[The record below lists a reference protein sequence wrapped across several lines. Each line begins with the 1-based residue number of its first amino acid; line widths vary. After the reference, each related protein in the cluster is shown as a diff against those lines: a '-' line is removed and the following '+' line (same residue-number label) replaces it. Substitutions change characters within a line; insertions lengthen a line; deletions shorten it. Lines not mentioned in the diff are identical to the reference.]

1 MNETEMKKNIV
12 HTTLLAVLIS
22 VFLGIC
28 TLIAII
34 SIYQARKELY
44 QEQLES
50 FVQEYKDNLERQFS
64 SDLESLSTISYLV
77 GAEQLIRLDEG
88 FLDPIQY
95 KQFLKLAYYRN
106 TGEDKLEEIQK
117 EIDQKLHNSN
127 ITDEVLK
134 AVKISWN
141 GEKYVSEVY
150 WHRILK
156 KKFIFYSVP
165 VKNQKNEVVGALFGL
180 KDIQVFADILNRIT
194 RSKIP
199 FDIDWI
205 DKDGNFITWSEHS
218 VSKKKM
224 KSIYEDH
231 YLMEDDKI
239 LLKDNIQN
247 KQSFFTTFYVGAN
260 SYPIYFQPLTF
271 NGWYIVCVSTIKN
284 FKSSTHTSLM
294 VIFSIF
300 FISILLYVAF
310 LFFGTRLLQNNQKKL
325 MQLAYYDMITG
336 AYNFEHFRSQ
346 LYKGRFEVGKCSIV
360 ILNIRHFQYINEVFG
375 TERSD
380 LLLNIVIDT
389 IRPFLKENE
398 FYCRHQADQFYLLL
412 QEGDK
417 NTLEYRLNQIMGK
430 IGVEAAKEESSY
442 PVTLYCG
449 IAILEHEQDISSD
462 LWLHQAEFA
471 LKQGRNEHGNV
482 IKCYDR
488 EMHQMDLLQNSI
500 EGRMYEALKQGE
512 FHLYLQP
519 KVDIQKEQ
527 LIGAEALVRWICK
540 DGTMIYP
547 DQFIP
552 IFEKNGFCVEL
563 DYFMFEQVCKYL
575 KKWKEQGISH
585 LDISVNQ
592 SKLMFYQSNYVERL
606 CHITKKYTIQNERIT
621 LEVLEGLVVKNRE
634 QLKAIMKQLREKGFR
649 ISLDDFGTGYS
660 SLSLLADMELDE
672 IKLDRSFLSEQL
684 IQKQSGKKVLKNI
697 IKLSQDLNFMTVV
710 EGVETKEHHQLLKEF
725 GCQIGQG
732 YYYSK
737 PISVEE
743 FERLISKSS
752 IS

>member
-1 MNETEMKKNIV
+1 MKRKVV
-12 HTTLLAVLIS
+12 HTTALAILIS

-28 TLIAII
+28 TLIVIV
-34 SIYQARKELY
+34 SIYQARKNLY
-44 QEQLES
+44 EDQLES
-50 FVQEYKDNLERQFS
+50 FVQEYKDNLERQFA

-77 GAEQLIRLDEG
+77 GSDKLVQLDEG

-95 KQFLKLAYYRN
+95 KQFLKLAFYKN
-106 TGEDKLEEIQK
+106 TGTYKLNEIKK
-117 EIDQKLHNSN
+117 EVDQKLKNAS
-127 ITDEVLK
+127 ITDAVLK
-134 AVKISWN
+134 ATKRSWD
-141 GEKYVSEVY
+141 GEKYISQVY
-150 WHRILK
+150 WHRVLK

-165 VKNQKNEVVGALFGL
+165 VRDQNNQVIGALFGL
-180 KDIQVFADILNRIT
+180 KDIQAFADILNRIT

-205 DKDGNFITWSEHS
+205 DVEGNFITWSEHS

-224 KSIYEDH
+224 KSIYEDQ
-231 YLMEDDKI
+231 YLGKEDKSHV
-239 LLKDNIQN
+239 K
-247 KQSFFTTFYVGAN
+247 KKVKSKESFFTTFYVEN
-260 SYPIYFQPLTF
+260 NTYPIYFQPLSY

-284 FKSSTHTSLM
+284 FQSSTHTSLM
-294 VIFSIF
+294 IIFSVF
-300 FISILLYVAF
+300 FVSILLYVAF

-325 MQLAYYDMITG
+325 IQLAYYDTITG
-336 AYNFEHFRSQ
+336 VYNFERFRWE
-346 LYKGRFEVGKCSIV
+346 LYRGKFEAGKYSIA

-380 LLLNIVIDT
+380 LLLRIVTWSIQ
-389 IRPFLKENE
+389 PFLKENE

-412 QEGDK
+412 QEADNK
-417 NTLEYRLNQIMGK
+417 ILEYRLKQMMES
-430 IGVEAAKEESSY
+430 IGINAAKEESSY

-471 LKQGRNEHGNV
+471 LKQGRDEHGNV

-488 EMHQMDLLQNSI
+488 EMHQIDLLQNSI

-519 KVDIQKEQ
+519 KIDIQKEK
-527 LIGAEALVRWICK
+527 LIGAEALVRWICS
-540 DGTMIYP
+540 DGIMIYP

-563 DYFMFEQVCKYL
+563 DYFMFEQVCKCL
-575 KKWKEQGISH
+575 QKWKEQGITG
-585 LDISVNQ
+585 LTISVNQ
-592 SKLMFYQSNYVERL
+592 SKLMFYQTNYVERL
-606 CHITKKYTIQNERIT
+606 CSITKKYGVQNGQIT
-621 LEVLEGLVVKNRE
+621 LEILEGLIVKNRE
-634 QLKAIMKQLREKGFR
+634 KLNYIMKQLRKEGFC

-684 IQKQSGKKVLKNI
+684 IQKQAGKKVLKNM
-697 IKLSQDLNFMTVV
+697 IKLGKDLHFMTVV

-725 GCQIGQG
+725 GCHIGQG

-743 FERLISKSS
+743 FEKFIGEVLLL
-752 IS
+752 

>member
-1 MNETEMKKNIV
+1 MKKNIV
-12 HTTLLAVLIS
+12 HMTLLAVLVSI
-22 VFLGIC
+22 FLGIC
-28 TLIAII
+28 TLIVMV
-34 SIYQARKELY
+34 STYQARKDLY

-50 FVQEYKDNLERQFS
+50 FVQDYKDNLERQFS
-64 SDLESLSTISYLV
+64 SDLESLSIISYFV
-77 GAEQLIRLDEG
+77 GADKLVQLDEG

-95 KQFLKLAYYRN
+95 KQFLKVAYYKN
-106 TGEDKLEEIQK
+106 TGAGKLKEIQQ
-117 EIDQKLHNSN
+117 EIDQKLDDPH
-127 ITDEVLK
+127 ITEAVLE
-134 AVKISWN
+134 AVNISWN
-141 GEKYVSEVY
+141 GENYISEVF

-156 KKFIFYSVP
+156 RKFIFYSIP
-165 VKNQKNEVVGALFGL
+165 VKNQKNEIVGALFGL
-180 KDIQVFADILNRIT
+180 KDVQVFADILNRIT

-205 DKDGNFITWSEHS
+205 DKEGNFITWSEHS
-218 VSKKKM
+218 VSKQQM
-224 KSIYEDH
+224 ESIYEGN
-231 YLMEDDKI
+231 YLKEKDKE
-239 LLKDNIQN
+239 LVENKIQK
-247 KQSFFTTFYVGAN
+247 KQSFFTTFYVGNN
-260 SYPIYFQPLTF
+260 SYPIYFQPLSY
-271 NGWYIVCVSTIKN
+271 NGWYIACVSTIKN
-284 FKSSTHTSLM
+284 FKSSTYTSLM
-294 VIFSIF
+294 IILIVF
-300 FISILLYVAF
+300 FISILLYIAF
-310 LFFGTRLLQNNQKKL
+310 LLFGTRILQNNQKRL
-325 MQLAYYDMITG
+325 MQLAYYDTITG

-346 LYKGRFEVGKCSIV
+346 LYQGKFEAGQYSIA

-380 LLLNIVIDT
+380 LLLKIVINT

-412 QEGDK
+412 QEGKKDR
-417 NTLEYRLNQIMGK
+417 LEYRLNQIMEE

-471 LKQGRNEHGNV
+471 LKQGRAEHGNI

-488 EMHQMDLLQNSI
+488 TMHEMDLLQNSI

-519 KVDIQKEQ
+519 KIDIQNDQ

-563 DYFMFEQVCKYL
+563 DYFMFEEVCKYL
-575 KKWKEQGISH
+575 SKWKKQENICFA
-585 LDISVNQ
+585 ISVNQ

-606 CHITKKYTIQNERIT
+606 CQITKKYGIRNEQIT

-634 QLKAIMKQLREKGFR
+634 QLKLIMKQLRQKGFR

-684 IQKQSGKKVLKNI
+684 IHKPSGKKVLENM
-697 IKLSQDLNFMTVV
+697 IKLSNDLNFMTVV
-710 EGVETKEHHQLLKEF
+710 EGVETEEHHQLLKQY

-737 PISVEE
+737 PMSVID
-743 FERLISKSS
+743 FERVFEI
-752 IS
+752 

>member
-1 MNETEMKKNIV
+1 MKKNIV
-12 HTTLLAVLIS
+12 HMTLLAVLVS

-28 TLIAII
+28 TLIVMV
-34 SIYQARKELY
+34 STYQARKDLY

-64 SDLESLSTISYLV
+64 ADLESLSTISYFV
-77 GAEQLIRLDEG
+77 GTDKFVQLDEG

-95 KQFLKLAYYRN
+95 KQFLKLAYYKN
-106 TGEDKLEEIQK
+106 TGEDKLKEIQQ
-117 EIDQKLHNSN
+117 EIDQKLNNPH
-127 ITDEVLK
+127 ITQAVLE
-134 AVKISWN
+134 AVNVSWN
-141 GEKYVSEVY
+141 GEEYVSEVF

-199 FDIDWI
+199 FDIDWL
-205 DKDGNFITWSEHS
+205 DKEGNFITWSEHS
-218 VSKKKM
+218 VSKQKM
-224 KSIYEDH
+224 ESIYEGY
-231 YLMEDDKI
+231 YLMEKDKE
-239 LLKDNIQN
+239 LVETNIQK
-247 KQSFFTTFYVGAN
+247 KQSFFTTFYVGNN
-260 SYPIYFQPLTF
+260 SYPIYFQPLSY
-271 NGWYIVCVSTIKN
+271 NGWYIACVSTIKN
-284 FKSSTHTSLM
+284 FKSSTYTSLM
-294 VIFSIF
+294 IIFTVF
-300 FISILLYVAF
+300 FISILLYIAF
-310 LFFGTRLLQNNQKKL
+310 LLFGTKILQNNQKRL
-325 MQLAYYDMITG
+325 MQLAYYDTITG
-336 AYNFEHFRSQ
+336 AYNFEHFRSR
-346 LYKGRFEVGKCSIV
+346 LYQGKFEAGQYSIA
-360 ILNIRHFQYINEVFG
+360 ILNIRHFQYINEIFG

-380 LLLNIVIDT
+380 LLLKIVINT
-389 IRPFLKENE
+389 ICPFLKENE

-412 QEGDK
+412 EEGKKDR
-417 NTLEYRLNQIMGK
+417 LEYRLNQIMEE

-449 IAILEHEQDISSD
+449 IAVLEHEQDISSD

-471 LKQGRNEHGNV
+471 LKQGRTEHGNI

-488 EMHQMDLLQNSI
+488 TMHEMDLLQNSI

-519 KVDIQKEQ
+519 KIDIQNDQ
-527 LIGAEALVRWICK
+527 LIGAEALVRWICQ

-563 DYFMFEQVCKYL
+563 DYFMFEEVCKYL
-575 KKWKEQGISH
+575 SKWKKQENICFS
-585 LDISVNQ
+585 ISVNQ
-592 SKLMFYQSNYVERL
+592 SKLMFYQSNYVEKL
-606 CHITKKYTIQNERIT
+606 CQITKKYGIQNEQIT

-634 QLKAIMKQLREKGFR
+634 QLKLIMRQLRQKGFR

-684 IQKQSGKKVLKNI
+684 IHKSSGKKVLANI
-697 IKLSQDLNFMTVV
+697 IKLSNDLNFMTVV
-710 EGVETKEHHQLLKEF
+710 EGVETEEHHQLLKQY

-737 PISVEE
+737 PVSVIE
-743 FERLISKSS
+743 FERLFEI
-752 IS
+752 

>member
-1 MNETEMKKNIV
+1 MTEKEMKKNIV
-12 HTTLLAVLIS
+12 HMTLLAVLVSI
-22 VFLGIC
+22 FLGIC
-28 TLIAII
+28 TLIVMV
-34 SIYQARKELY
+34 STYQARKDLY

-64 SDLESLSTISYLV
+64 ADLESLSTISYFV
-77 GAEQLIRLDEG
+77 GADKFVQLDEG

-95 KQFLKLAYYRN
+95 KQFLKLAYYKN
-106 TGEDKLEEIQK
+106 TGEDKLKEIQQ
-117 EIDQKLHNSN
+117 EIDQKLNNPH
-127 ITDEVLK
+127 ITQAVLE
-134 AVKISWN
+134 AVNVSWN
-141 GEKYVSEVY
+141 GEEYISEVF

-199 FDIDWI
+199 FDIDWL
-205 DKDGNFITWSEHS
+205 DKEGNFITWSEHS
-218 VSKKKM
+218 VSKQKM
-224 KSIYEDH
+224 ESIYEGY
-231 YLMEDDKI
+231 YLMEKDKE
-239 LLKDNIQN
+239 LVETSIQK
-247 KQSFFTTFYVGAN
+247 KQSFFTTFYVGNN
-260 SYPIYFQPLTF
+260 SYPIYFQPLSY
-271 NGWYIVCVSTIKN
+271 NGWYIACVSTIKN
-284 FKSSTHTSLM
+284 FKSSTYTSLM
-294 VIFSIF
+294 IIFTVF
-300 FISILLYVAF
+300 FISILLYIAF
-310 LFFGTRLLQNNQKKL
+310 LLFGTKIFQNNQKRL
-325 MQLAYYDMITG
+325 MQLAYYDTITG
-336 AYNFEHFRSQ
+336 AYNFEHFRSR
-346 LYKGRFEVGKCSIV
+346 LYQGKFEAGQYSIA

-380 LLLNIVIDT
+380 LLLKIVINT
-389 IRPFLKENE
+389 IRPFLNENE

-412 QEGDK
+412 QEGKKDR
-417 NTLEYRLNQIMGK
+417 LEYRLNQIMEE

-471 LKQGRNEHGNV
+471 LKQGRTEHGNI

-488 EMHQMDLLQNSI
+488 TMHEMDLLQNSI

-519 KVDIQKEQ
+519 KIDIQNDQ
-527 LIGAEALVRWICK
+527 LIGAEALVRWICQ

-563 DYFMFEQVCKYL
+563 DYFMFEEVCKYL
-575 KKWKEQGISH
+575 NKWKKQGNIC
-585 LDISVNQ
+585 LAISVNQ
-592 SKLMFYQSNYVERL
+592 SKLMFYQSNYVEKL
-606 CHITKKYTIQNERIT
+606 CQITKKYGIRNEQIT

-634 QLKAIMKQLREKGFR
+634 QLKLIMKQLRQKGFR

-684 IQKQSGKKVLKNI
+684 IHKPSGKKVLENI
-697 IKLSQDLNFMTVV
+697 IKLSNDLNFMTVV
-710 EGVETKEHHQLLKEF
+710 EGVESKEHHQLLKEF

-743 FERLISKSS
+743 FEGLISKSS

>member
-1 MNETEMKKNIV
+1 M
-12 HTTLLAVLIS
+12 TLLAVLVSI
-22 VFLGIC
+22 FLGIC
-28 TLIAII
+28 TLIVMV
-34 SIYQARKELY
+34 STYQARKDLY

-64 SDLESLSTISYLV
+64 ADLESLSTISYFV
-77 GAEQLIRLDEG
+77 GTDKFVQLDEG

-95 KQFLKLAYYRN
+95 KQFLKLVYYKH
-106 TGEDKLEEIQK
+106 TGEDKLKEIQQ
-117 EIDQKLHNSN
+117 EIDQKLDDPH
-127 ITDEVLK
+127 ITEAVLE
-134 AVKISWN
+134 AVNVSWN
-141 GEKYVSEVY
+141 GEKYVSEVF

-165 VKNQKNEVVGALFGL
+165 VKNQKNEIVGALFGL

-199 FDIDWI
+199 FDIDWL
-205 DKDGNFITWSEHS
+205 DKEGNFITWSEHS
-218 VSKKKM
+218 VSKQKM
-224 KSIYEDH
+224 ESIYEGY
-231 YLMEDDKI
+231 YLMEKDKE
-239 LLKDNIQN
+239 LVETNIQK
-247 KQSFFTTFYVGAN
+247 KQSFFTTFYVGNN
-260 SYPIYFQPLTF
+260 SYPIYFQPLSY
-271 NGWYIVCVSTIKN
+271 NGWYIACVSTIKN
-284 FKSSTHTSLM
+284 FKSSTYTSLM
-294 VIFSIF
+294 IIFTVF
-300 FISILLYVAF
+300 FISILLYIAF
-310 LFFGTRLLQNNQKKL
+310 LLFGTKILQNNQKRL
-325 MQLAYYDMITG
+325 MQLAYYDTITG
-336 AYNFEHFRSQ
+336 AYNFEHFRGR
-346 LYKGRFEVGKCSIV
+346 LYQGKFEAGQYSIA

-380 LLLNIVIDT
+380 LLLKIVINT

-412 QEGDK
+412 QEGKKDR
-417 NTLEYRLNQIMGK
+417 LEYRLNQIMEE

-471 LKQGRNEHGNV
+471 LKQGRAEHGNI

-488 EMHQMDLLQNSI
+488 TMHEMDLLQNSI

-519 KVDIQKEQ
+519 KIDIQNDQ

-563 DYFMFEQVCKYL
+563 DYFMFEEVCKYL
-575 KKWKEQGISH
+575 SKWKKQENICFA
-585 LDISVNQ
+585 ISVNQ
-592 SKLMFYQSNYVERL
+592 SKLMFYQSNYVEKL
-606 CHITKKYTIQNERIT
+606 CQITKKYGIRNEQIT

-634 QLKAIMKQLREKGFR
+634 QLKLIMKQLRQKGFR

-684 IQKQSGKKVLKNI
+684 IHKPSGKKVLENM
-697 IKLSQDLNFMTVV
+697 IKLSNDLNFMTVV
-710 EGVETKEHHQLLKEF
+710 EGVETEEHHQLLKQY

-737 PISVEE
+737 PMSVID
-743 FERLISKSS
+743 FERVFEI
-752 IS
+752 

>member
-1 MNETEMKKNIV
+1 MNEKEMKKNIV
-12 HTTLLAVLIS
+12 HMTLLAVLIS

-28 TLIAII
+28 TLIVMV
-34 SIYQARKELY
+34 SIYQARKDLY

-77 GAEQLIRLDEG
+77 GADKLVQLDEG

-106 TGEDKLEEIQK
+106 TGVDKLEEIQN
-117 EIDQKLHNSN
+117 EVDQKLDNPK

-141 GEKYVSEVY
+141 GEKYVSEMY

-165 VKNQKNEVVGALFGL
+165 VRNQQNEIVGALFGL
-180 KDIQVFADILNRIT
+180 KDIQAFADILNRIT

-205 DKDGNFITWSEHS
+205 DKNGNFITWSEHS
-218 VSKKKM
+218 VSKKQM
-224 KSIYEDH
+224 DSIYEGN
-231 YLMEDDKI
+231 YLIEKDKKLVENKMEQK
-239 LLKDNIQN
+239 L
-247 KQSFFTTFYVGAN
+247 SFFTTFYVGN
-260 SYPIYFQPLTF
+260 SSYPIYFQPLTY

-294 VIFSIF
+294 IIFSVF

-310 LFFGTRLLQNNQKKL
+310 LFFGTRMLQNNQKKL
-325 MQLAYYDMITG
+325 MQLAYYDIITG
-336 AYNFEHFRSQ
+336 AYNFEHFRSK
-346 LYKGRFEVGKCSIV
+346 LYKEKFEAGKCSIA
-360 ILNIRHFQYINEVFG
+360 IFNIRHFQYINEVFG
-375 TERSD
+375 TENSN
-380 LLLNIVIDT
+380 LLLRIVTWAIQ
-389 IRPFLKENE
+389 PFLKEDE
-398 FYCRHQADQFYLLL
+398 FYCRHQADQFYFLLR
-412 QEGDK
+412 EGDK
-417 NTLEYRLNQIMGK
+417 TRLEYRLNQMMEK
-430 IGVEAAKEESSY
+430 IGIEAAKEESSY

-488 EMHQMDLLQNSI
+488 TMHQMDLLQNSI

-519 KVDIQKEQ
+519 KIDIQKEK

-575 KKWKEQGISH
+575 KKWKEKGI
-585 LDISVNQ
+585 LFLEVSVNQ

-606 CHITKKYTIQNERIT
+606 CHITQKYGIKNEQIT

-634 QLKAIMKQLREKGFR
+634 QLKEIMKQLREKGFR

-684 IQKQSGKKVLKNI
+684 IQKKSGKKVLENM
-697 IKLSQDLNFMTVV
+697 IKLSKDLNFITVV

-725 GCQIGQG
+725 ECQIGQG

-737 PISVEE
+737 PMAVEE
-743 FERLISKSS
+743 FEELMEKGFLS
-752 IS
+752 

>member
-1 MNETEMKKNIV
+1 MKKNIV

-28 TLIAII
+28 TLIVMV
-34 SIYQARKELY
+34 SIYQARKDLY

-77 GAEQLIRLDEG
+77 GADKLIQLDEG

-95 KQFLKLAYYRN
+95 KQFLKLVYYRN
-106 TGEDKLEEIQK
+106 TGSGKLEDIQN
-117 EIDQKLHNSN
+117 EIDQKLHNSE
-127 ITDEVLK
+127 ITKEVLK

-141 GEKYVSEVY
+141 GERYVSTVY

-165 VKNQKNEVVGALFGL
+165 VKNQQNEVVGALFGL
-180 KDIQVFADILNRIT
+180 KDIQAFADILNRIT

-205 DKDGNFITWSEHS
+205 DNNGNFITWSEHS
-218 VSKKKM
+218 VSKKRM
-224 KSIYEDH
+224 ESIYEGN
-231 YLMEDDKI
+231 YLMKKDKMLVEDS
-239 LLKDNIQN
+239 IQ
-247 KQSFFTTFYVGAN
+247 KKLSFFSTFYIGNN
-260 SYPIYFQPLTF
+260 SYPIYFEPLTY

-284 FKSSTHTSLM
+284 FKSSTHTLLM
-294 VIFSIF
+294 VIFSVF
-300 FISILLYVAF
+300 FVSILLYVAF
-310 LFFGTRLLQNNQKKL
+310 LFFGTRLLQNNQRKL

-336 AYNFEHFRSQ
+336 TYNFEHFRSQ
-346 LYKGRFEVGKCSIV
+346 LYRGRFVAGQCSIA
-360 ILNIRHFQYINEVFG
+360 ILNMRHFQYINEVFG

-380 LLLNIVIDT
+380 LLLKIVTDT
-389 IRPFLKENE
+389 IRPFLQENE

-417 NTLEYRLNQIMGK
+417 NTLEYRLKQMMEK

-449 IAILEHEQDISSD
+449 LAILEHEQDISSD

-488 EMHQMDLLQNSI
+488 QMHQMDLLQNSI

-519 KVDIQKEQ
+519 KIDIQKEQ
-527 LIGAEALVRWICK
+527 IVGAEALVRWICE
-540 DGTMIYP
+540 DGIIIYP

-575 KKWKEQGISH
+575 KKWILQGV
-585 LDISVNQ
+585 DFKISVNQ

-606 CHITKKYTIQNERIT
+606 CSITQKYGVQNEQIT

-634 QLKAIMKQLREKGFR
+634 QLKEIMKQLRQKGFR

-684 IQKQSGKKVLKNI
+684 IQKKSGKKVLENM
-697 IKLSQDLNFMTVV
+697 IKLGKDLKFMTVV
-710 EGVETKEHHQLLKEF
+710 EGVETEEHHQLLKKF

-737 PISVEE
+737 PISVDE
-743 FERLISKSS
+743 FETLIE
-752 IS
+752 IG